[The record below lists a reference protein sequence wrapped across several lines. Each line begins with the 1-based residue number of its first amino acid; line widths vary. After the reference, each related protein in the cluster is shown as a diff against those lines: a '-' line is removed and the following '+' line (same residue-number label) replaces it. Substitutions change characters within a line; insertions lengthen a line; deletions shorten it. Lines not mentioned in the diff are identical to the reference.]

1 MTNLCKEFD
10 KFLSENDERFK
21 ELSKENQ
28 FTINAIGY
36 GVKYYDLS
44 RRIDK
49 AIEYIES
56 RHIKAGVELMPRE
69 KELLDILKGEDKE

>member
-10 KFLSENDERFK
+10 KFLFENDERFK

-44 RRIDK
+44 RRIDD
-49 AIEYIES
+49 AIKYIEDFKFNNTDFS
-56 RHIKAGVELMPRE
+56 IQ
-69 KELLDILKGEDKE
+69 ELLYILKGEDKE